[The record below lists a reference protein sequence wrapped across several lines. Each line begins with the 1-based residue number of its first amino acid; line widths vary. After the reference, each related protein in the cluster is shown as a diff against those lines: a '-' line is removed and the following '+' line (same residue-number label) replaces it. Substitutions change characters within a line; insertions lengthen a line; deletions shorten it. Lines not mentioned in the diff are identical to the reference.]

1 MRQHKAKNTQH
12 YAMFIYSEP
21 QEGPARALA
30 HVK

>member
-21 QEGPARALA
+21 QGPARALA
-30 HVK
+30 HVN